1 LFTRQADGTWTYTT
15 SDQAKSNCTG
25 SSGEKLAMGTH
36 TVTILDVA
44 GHVLAQGSFT
54 LTP

>member
-1 LFTRQADGTWTYTT
+1 
-15 SDQAKSNCTG
+15 
-25 SSGEKLAMGTH
+25 MGTH
-36 TVTILDVA
+36 TVSILDVA